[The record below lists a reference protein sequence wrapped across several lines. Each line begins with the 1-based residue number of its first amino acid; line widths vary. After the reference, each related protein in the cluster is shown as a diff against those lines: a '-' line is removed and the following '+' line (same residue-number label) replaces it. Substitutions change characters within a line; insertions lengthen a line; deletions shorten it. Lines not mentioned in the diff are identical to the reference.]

1 MENNINVSALAQNIA
16 DQCQRFEE
24 SQEYKDM
31 ITVAVKKL
39 YTSAIDDVFRW
50 GDFPNRVKD
59 AIKNAMPSDIGNFV
73 DLAKYNTLI
82 TNTLKTEWSE
92 SGVEDDVVQKIKSVA
107 MDAINNLKIPEFV
120 LMSELLE
127 AFIEGHEEEAAE
139 NGWGKPN
146 ILLKESEG
154 NDRYWSIGFEPEPE
168 SFGRYGSAKTHT
180 FSFDNC
186 LNLSPV
192 FTDRNNKEFKLH
204 EGNECYKLYAGKI
217 RDNILGK
224 EVIKPYSEYEKLIC
238 ALYFGGAYLV
248 LDDFDPEDIYYPN
261 EY

>member
-16 DQCQRFEE
+16 DQCKRFEE

-31 ITVAVKKL
+31 ITAAVKKL
-39 YTSAIDDVFRW
+39 YTGAIDDVFRW
-50 GDFPNRVKD
+50 GEFPDRVKE

-82 TNTLKTEWSE
+82 TNTLKTEWGE
-92 SGVEDDVVQKIKSVA
+92 SGIEDNAVQKIKSVA
-107 MDAINNLKIPEFV
+107 IDAINNLKIPEFV
-120 LMSELLE
+120 LMSELFE
-127 AFIEGHEEEAAE
+127 AFIESNEDEAAE
-139 NGWGKPN
+139 NGWEKPN
-146 ILLKESEG
+146 ILLKDSESVDG
-154 NDRYWSIGFEPEPE
+154 YWSIGFEAEPE
-168 SFGRYGSAKTHT
+168 TTSSYMSAKTHT
-180 FSFDNC
+180 FSFENC

-192 FTDRNNKEFKLH
+192 FIDRKNKEFKLH
-204 EGNECYKLYAGKI
+204 EGNECYELYAGKI
-217 RDNILGK
+217 RGDILGK